1 MRPLCD
7 YARSGKW
14 ESAILQFC
22 MLFAFWLL
30 LSGRFQLKYIII
42 GAISA
47 ALVTYFTN
55 NYFYSVL
62 KQGEFRVVRAGLIM
76 TQLWRFLLYLPWLLL
91 QIIIANVQVAY
102 YVLHPRMPVDPG
114 LLLFRSEMKKGMSR
128 VTLANSITLTPGT
141 ITANLEDGKYT
152 VHTLKRTLA
161 GLLESGTMQTR
172 VGKVFLEEGEPAPRI
187 GWIHLLEEMPE

>member
-1 MRPLCD
+1 MIPLHD
-7 YARSGKW
+7 NARSGRW
-14 ESAILQFC
+14 ESTIFQFF

-30 LSGRFQLKYIII
+30 LSGRFQLKYIVI

-47 ALVTYFTN
+47 ALVTYLTN
-55 NYFYSVL
+55 HYFYFVL

-102 YVLHPRMPVDPG
+102 YVLHPRLPVDPG

-172 VGKVFLEEGEPAPRI
+172 VGKVFLEEEEPAPRI
-187 GWIHLLEEMPE
+187 GWIHSLEEIPE

>member
-1 MRPLCD
+1 MRLMHD
-7 YARSGKW
+7 YARSGRW
-14 ESAILQFC
+14 ESAILQFF
-22 MLFAFWLL
+22 MLFAFWLI

-42 GAISA
+42 GAISSV
-47 ALVTYFTN
+47 LVTYFTN
-55 NYFYSVL
+55 HYFYSAL
-62 KQGEFRVVRAGLIM
+62 KQGELRVVRARLII

-114 LLLFRSEMKKGMSR
+114 LLLFSSEMKKGMSL

-152 VHTLKRTLA
+152 VHTLKRPLA
-161 GLLESGTMQTR
+161 SLLESGTMQVK
-172 VGKVFLEEGEPAPRI
+172 VGNVFLEEKETAPQTRWVHSI
-187 GWIHLLEEMPE
+187 KELRE